1 MTKNDVGTCNLRYK
15 WTSQSTLIG
24 LSYNFINIIK
34 YTKLYLNGGKN
45 YMTEQKRHIISALV
59 YNKPGVLARI
69 STLFAARGYN
79 IDSLAVGETDNPEI
93 SRMTIVVRGDEKI
106 LEQVEKQLNKLVD
119 VIKVYEFSKTDHVE
133 RDLVLIKVNAA
144 SKNRAEIIEI
154 ADIFR
159 AKIVDVSHQTLVFE
173 ITGDENKISAFINL
187 LKPYGIKE
195 LVRTGVIAIARG

>member
-1 MTKNDVGTCNLRYK
+1 M
-15 WTSQSTLIG
+15 S
-24 LSYNFINIIK
+24 
-34 YTKLYLNGGKN
+34 
-45 YMTEQKRHIISALV
+45 EQKRHIISALV

-106 LEQVEKQLNKLVD
+106 LEQVEKQLNKLID
-119 VIKVYEFSKTDHVE
+119 VIKVYEFSKVDHVE
-133 RDLVLIKVNAA
+133 RDLVLVKVNATN
-144 SKNRAEIIEI
+144 KNRAEIIEI
-154 ADIFR
+154 AEIFR
-159 AKIVDVSHQTLVFE
+159 AKIVDVSHQTLVLE
-173 ITGDENKISAFINL
+173 ITGDEDKISAFIKL